1 MKKLNKDQILLLHS
15 MAIKKTGGLD
25 GIRDSGLLES
35 ALHSPFQS
43 FENNELYP
51 SIQGKAARLCYSLI
65 NNHPFIDGNKRIGIL
80 TMLVF
85 LEINNVF
92 INCEDEDIINL
103 GLGVA
108 SGRYDAIY
116 IKDWIIKYSNN

>member
-1 MKKLNKDQILLLHS
+1 
-15 MAIKKTGGLD
+15 
-25 GIRDSGLLES
+25 
-35 ALHSPFQS
+35 
-43 FENNELYP
+43 
-51 SIQGKAARLCYSLI
+51 
-65 NNHPFIDGNKRIGIL
+65 
-80 TMLVF
+80 MLVF